1 MISFRNV
8 RRPVGSAL
16 LAMGLAVAAS
26 QDVLAGP
33 DLPWTNQLFERVSVE
48 EDVRDVLRS
57 ILKQS
62 SLAVNFRPDV
72 AGNVSFSFANIP
84 LEAAFKKL
92 IEENNLD
99 YDFDARTHTV
109 TIYKIQ
115 KRAEDL
121 VTLTYTPPEQVERAA
136 ARLKLG
142 GEIIADRD
150 TGIVMLRG
158 TEAQV
163 GRLKDL
169 IKSLEGAGAEREKG
183 GIARVD
189 AESKLLDNQAKRD
202 AADERARL
210 REERLNTKVEIIQ
223 LKYATVGPT
232 TQTFQGQ
239 PVTIPG
245 VDETLRSLLG
255 LGESKGGD
263 KEPKDAKAGSALL
276 TASVTTVSTAR
287 QERDTVPTD
296 ISIDPRTNS
305 IIVRGSPTVLAQV
318 RDLIKQ
324 LDKPLP
330 LIEIEVI
337 IVRARKG
344 VAEELG
350 LRWGASKTF
359 PYKNGQTFGTGV
371 NTGIDSTNVVSPF
384 AAQAN
389 PFNSQT
395 SSSTRIFTST
405 DGGITYNPTGGTT
418 TTPNSTTS
426 STFSGSGNNIT
437 RTDTTTTNLNPLG
450 ALANPLNPI
459 TLLPTGLGGTLASF
473 IYQGTNLALQAQL
486 QALSQAEKT
495 QTVSSPRVVTL
506 NNIKAKVT
514 NDRSQFLATP
524 PAPNQAGDLKEVK
537 AGLVMDITPAVIT
550 DDTTGDKLIRLA
562 VNAKDTDVT
571 TSAQGRPALVGNEVQ
586 TQVVIPNG
594 ATFVMGGLM
603 NDFRREGKDG
613 VPGLQDIPL
622 LGALFKS
629 RTSANELDETIFFI
643 TPRIVQPTD
652 AYAQDIAE
660 RRYLQ
665 GQRAQMSDL
674 RRDIKEHSQLLRLH
688 PSLIEED
695 E

>member
-16 LAMGLAVAAS
+16 FALALGVATS
-26 QDVLAGP
+26 QGALAGP
-33 DLPWTNQLFERVSVE
+33 ALPWTNQLFERVSVE

-57 ILKQS
+57 ILKQG

-72 AGNVSFSFANIP
+72 AGNVSFSFTNIP
-84 LEAAFKKL
+84 LEAAFNKL

-99 YDFDARTHTV
+99 YDFDAKTHTV

-115 KRAEDL
+115 RRAEDL
-121 VTLTYTPPEQVERAA
+121 VTLTYTPPEQVRQAA
-136 ARLKLG
+136 VRLKLG
-142 GEIIADRD
+142 GEITADHD

-163 GRLKDL
+163 GKLKDL

-183 GIARVD
+183 SLARVD
-189 AESKLLDNQAKRD
+189 AEAKALDNLVKRD
-202 AADERARL
+202 AADVRARVRDEL
-210 REERLNTKVEIIQ
+210 LNTKVEIIP

-232 TQTFQGQ
+232 SQTFQGQ
-239 PVTIPG
+239 TVTIPG

-255 LGESKGGD
+255 LGESKSGGD
-263 KEPKDAKAGSALL
+263 KDAKAGSAIQ
-276 TASVTTVSTAR
+276 TASISTVAAVR
-287 QERDTVPTD
+287 QELGTVPPD
-296 ISIDPRTNS
+296 LSIDPRTNS

-318 RDLIKQ
+318 RELIKQ

-350 LRWGASKTF
+350 IRWSSGGVTTRTPSDTYGF
-359 PYKNGQTFGTGV
+359 GV
-371 NTGIDSTNVVSPF
+371 NTGISTTGQVAPISALQQSREV
-384 AAQAN
+384 
-389 PFNSQT
+389 
-395 SSSTRIFTST
+395 TST
-405 DGGITYNPTGGTT
+405 TVSGGVVTQNTALAALAP
-418 TTPNSTTS
+418 
-426 STFSGSGNNIT
+426 
-437 RTDTTTTNLNPLG
+437 LNPL
-450 ALANPLNPI
+450 
-459 TLLPTGLGGTLASF
+459 TLLPTTLGGSLASF
-473 IYQGTNLALQAQL
+473 IYRGTNVALQAQL

-506 NNIKAKVT
+506 NNVKAKVT

-537 AGLVMDITPAVIT
+537 AGLIMDITPAVIIA
-550 DDTTGDKLIRLA
+550 DETTGDKLIRLA
-562 VNAKDTDVT
+562 INASDKDVT
-571 TSAQGRPALVGNEVQ
+571 TSAQGRPAVVGNEVQ
-586 TQVVIPNG
+586 TQVIVPNG

-622 LGALFKS
+622 LGELFKS

-688 PSLIEED
+688 PSMIEED